1 MGERLGVSS
10 MTASRLLR
18 TFEEAGLI
26 EVVNL
31 ERKRRAREAKVY
43 RWLLSLAAKT
53 KPKEAA

>member
-1 MGERLGVSS
+1 